1 MKPRVVLDT
10 NVLVSGLLGGT
21 ATEVIRR
28 WRAGA
33 FSLILSEE
41 ILAEYEAVLKRP
53 KFKLPSWV
61 VQELLG
67 HIRGNAEWVESAAE
81 LPIELRDP
89 ADAKFLR
96 AAVDGGA
103 DMVVTED
110 KDLLDLKEFQ
120 SIRIVPSWEFL
131 KLL

>member
-28 WRAGA
+28 WRVGA

-41 ILAEYEAVLKRP
+41 IFAEYEAVLKRP

-67 HIRGNAEWVESAAE
+67 YIRGSAEWVESATE

-110 KDLLDLKEFQ
+110 KDLLDLKESQ

-131 KLL
+131 TLL

>member
-33 FSLILSEE
+33 FGLILSEE

-53 KFKLPSWV
+53 KFKLPPWV

-67 HIRGNAEWVESAAE
+67 YIRGNAEWAEPAAE

-89 ADAKFLR
+89 ADVKFLR

-110 KDLLDLKEFQ
+110 RDLLDIQEFQ
-120 SIRIVPSWEFL
+120 NIRIVPSWEFL
-131 KLL
+131 TLL